1 MSLDGWR
8 HVTFIDD
15 GLGALTALRG
25 VASLNLQGCAT
36 LTDKGLEAIA
46 HMTSLTSVNLQDC
59 RQISG
64 ACFLGLLNLFR
75 VHNHVRGCGI
85 LHIFRSSGHSCVW
98 GCPSLR
104 LTIGGFLHNP
114 KMHCICYCFC
124 LCLASLQE
132 PVLRSMRSRCKR
144 DVLK

>member
-1 MSLDGWR
+1 MSIVTQLLQDLDCSSSWRKATVSCRALSLDGWR

-25 VASLNLQGCAT
+25 VASLNLQGCTT

-64 ACFLGLLNLFR
+64 
-75 VHNHVRGCGI
+75 V
-85 LHIFRSSGHSCVW
+85 
-98 GCPSLR
+98 SLR
-104 LTIGGFLHNP
+104 EPDTSLDSVSCEELQHLQSFFLP
-114 KMHCICYCFC
+114 F
-124 LCLASLQE
+124 LQLWAFASE
-132 PVLRSMRSRCKR
+132 SRQ
-144 DVLK
+144 

>member
-1 MSLDGWR
+1 M
-8 HVTFIDD
+8 TFIDD

-64 ACFLGLLNLFR
+64 ARSHSVVDLFR
-75 VHNHVRGCGI
+75 VHKQWQILPNVTHVERPLATPVFGVSLCESNMGGGRCT
-85 LHIFRSSGHSCVW
+85 LPRMHSVAFYSCE
-98 GCPSLR
+98 
-104 LTIGGFLHNP
+104 
-114 KMHCICYCFC
+114 C
-124 LCLASLQE
+124 LGSLQE
-132 PVLRSMRSRCKR
+132 PVLRSICRFCRQDDC
-144 DVLK
+144 

>member
-1 MSLDGWR
+1 MTVMLDAKAPKAISFALQPAGSQCPMFWRVLGQTVCESVESCRALSLDGWR

-64 ACFLGLLNLFR
+64 DFSNGLMHHCVCKASTTR
-75 VHNHVRGCGI
+75 AVWCSSPSDSRIWRG
-85 LHIFRSSGHSCVW
+85 F
-98 GCPSLR
+98 
-104 LTIGGFLHNP
+104 
-114 KMHCICYCFC
+114 K
-124 LCLASLQE
+124 
-132 PVLRSMRSRCKR
+132 
-144 DVLK
+144 

>member
-1 MSLDGWR
+1 MLTSTVWSVQSTFAHLHGLQNIETSQHGLQKADKVADCSISRSEVAVSCRALSLDGWR

-25 VASLNLQGCAT
+25 VASLNLQGCTT

-64 ACFLGLLNLFR
+64 VSPR
-75 VHNHVRGCGI
+75 
-85 LHIFRSSGHSCVW
+85 
-98 GCPSLR
+98 
-104 LTIGGFLHNP
+104 
-114 KMHCICYCFC
+114 
-124 LCLASLQE
+124 E
-132 PVLRSMRSRCKR
+132 PDTS
-144 DVLK
+144 